1 MLIWIIGLSG
11 SGKTTLANAVATS
24 IKKTHTNLVL
34 LDGDDVRSVFQNDLG
49 YSIDDRKVNATRL
62 CNLGKFLSEQ
72 GLIVITPIL
81 SIFPDSRTW
90 NRKEVKSYFEVYID
104 TPIEQL
110 LARDTKGLYG
120 AFIRGEMQNVVGMDI
135 EFIPPANP
143 NLVIRN
149 DKSLDYLLSYADSI
163 VKRAIADSNAI

>member
-11 SGKTTLANAVATS
+11 SGKTTLANAIAAS
-24 IKKTHTNLVL
+24 IKKTHSNLVL
-34 LDGDDVRSVFQNDLG
+34 LDGDDVRNVFQNDLG
-49 YSIDDRKVNATRL
+49 YSIDDRRINATRL
-62 CNLGKFLSEQ
+62 CSLGKFLSEQ

-81 SIFPDSRTW
+81 SIFPDSRSW
-90 NRKEVKSYFEVYID
+90 NKKEVKSYFEVYID

-110 LARDTKGLYG
+110 LARDSKGLYG
-120 AFIRGEMQNVVGMDI
+120 RYFRGEMQNVVGMDI

-163 VKRAIADSNAI
+163 AERAIADSNAI